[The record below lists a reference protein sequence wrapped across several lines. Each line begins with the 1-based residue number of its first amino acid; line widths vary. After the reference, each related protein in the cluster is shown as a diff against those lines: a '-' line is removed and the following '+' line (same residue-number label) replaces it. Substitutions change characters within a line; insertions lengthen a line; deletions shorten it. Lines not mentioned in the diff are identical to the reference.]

1 MATERTALDQ
11 TAQADLLG
19 DEIGRLAAELTVG
32 EHRLINAIGEFDAID
47 GWARQGALT
56 YGQWLSWRIGV
67 DPHTARE
74 KIRVAK
80 RLRGLPRID
89 AAFAEGKLSYSKVRA
104 LTRVADQDN
113 EAELVNVALYSTG
126 GQLARL
132 CRRFATVVREDAPS
146 AEEIEARRFVRHQ
159 WTDDGMLRMTIQLP
173 PDEGARLLSAIESAA
188 EVDRAD
194 RADEAG
200 RTDKAR
206 RSDEGGLPTKADGL
220 MVLAESFF
228 ADGARPRRGGAPNE
242 VVLHVPAETLHI
254 KGEGAFI
261 ENHDG
266 PAVSPDTAR
275 KLTCD
280 AGVTTVVRGAG
291 GEVLDIGRKT
301 RTVPAAMRRALD
313 VRDDRCC
320 SFPGCERTLY
330 LDAHHIEHWI
340 DGGATKLENLCLLC
354 RRCHAFVH
362 DRGLAIEHR
371 ATGSHVF
378 RTAAGE
384 VIEHAPAPPAVDGP
398 YLPDVPAGPLDPD
411 VLFVEGM
418 DYVQVIDA
426 VCANEGMARARRL
439 SRESRMSQAAASHWA
454 PTV

>member
-32 EHRLINAIGEFDAID
+32 EHRLITAIGEFDAID

-80 RLRGLPRID
+80 RLRELPAVD

-113 EAELVNVALYSTG
+113 EAELVNVALFSTG
-126 GQLARL
+126 GQLVRL
-132 CRRFATVVREDAPS
+132 CRRFASLVPDDAPS
-146 AEEIEARRFVRHQ
+146 VEEVEARRFVRHE

-188 EVDRAD
+188 EVERAD
-194 RADEAG
+194 RVARAED
-200 RTDKAR
+200 RTPP
-206 RSDEGGLPTKADGL
+206 SKADGL

-228 ADGARPRRGGAPNE
+228 AGGARPRRGGAPNE
-242 VVLHVPAETLHI
+242 VVLHVPAGTLAAN
-254 KGEGAFI
+254 GEGAFI

-266 PAVSPDTAR
+266 PAVQADTAR
-275 KLTCD
+275 KLACD
-280 AGVTTVVRGAG
+280 AGVTVVVRGAG

-301 RTVPAAMRRALD
+301 RTVPAAMRRALE
-313 VRDDRCC
+313 VRDDRRC

-354 RRCHAFVH
+354 RRCHGFVH
-362 DRGLAIEHR
+362 DRGLTIEHR
-371 ATGSHVF
+371 TSGRHVF
-378 RTAAGE
+378 RTAEGE
-384 VIEHAPAPPAVDGP
+384 VIEHAPALPTVDGP
-398 YLPDVPAGPLDPD
+398 YAPDVPAGPLDPD
-411 VLFVEGM
+411 VLFLEGM

-426 VCANEGMARARRL
+426 VCAGESAARQRRQVY
-439 SRESRMSQAAASHWA
+439 STRSTASEIV
-454 PTV
+454 TI